1 MTRQVAL
8 FIVVLLIA
16 ASWRPLLRPIGAGA
30 VIVGDIYSSAL
41 WDRNLAAVVTPPP
54 RVEDTDVRVGA
65 TDLRVT
71 WWIPGWGTRHPGVML
86 VNGATELGNDDPET
100 RRLSDALGRA
110 GYLVML
116 PEFPFIKA
124 GMLERE
130 ATAIIDAAFA
140 RLQERPETRGMPTGA
155 FGFSVGGGM
164 LLAAAS
170 RPGSLEHASYVG
182 ALGAY
187 FDLDTYLASVLS
199 RSQGAPGALTP
210 WEPDAEARVR
220 LPVAAAEALA
230 DAGDRARVVDALNA
244 TGGSVAGPPPPGLGG
259 EAVSLWRA
267 LAATS
272 YSDALDRIRELP
284 PSLREVLDDLS
295 PRARWAAIVP
305 RIFWLHDVG
314 DRFEPVSE
322 AFAAEA
328 AATRGRPMRLQV
340 TGLLSHA
347 AALDERARAR
357 DAGFWVGEL
366 AGLIGFSAAVLS
378 AGG

>member
-16 ASWRPLLRPIGAGA
+16 SLWRPLLRPIGAGA
-30 VIVGDIYSSAL
+30 VIVADIYSGAL
-41 WDRNLAAVVTPPP
+41 WDRNLAAAVTPQP
-54 RVEDTDVRVGA
+54 RVEEA
-65 TDLRVT
+65 TLRIRDADMRVT
-71 WWIPGWGTRHPGVML
+71 WWIPGWGARHPGVML
-86 VNGATELGNDDPET
+86 VNGATEFGNDDSET
-100 RRLSDALGRA
+100 RRLSDALARA

-124 GMLERE
+124 GTLERE

-140 RLQERPETRGMPTGA
+140 VLRDHPETRGMPTGA

-187 FDLDTYLASVLS
+187 FDLDTYLASVLGS
-199 RSQGAPGALTP
+199 AQRRNGALEP
-210 WEPDAEARVR
+210 WDPDPVVRLR
-220 LPVAAAEALA
+220 LPVAAAQAIADPADRERLTVALR
-230 DAGDRARVVDALNA
+230 AGSGRLSDD
-244 TGGSVAGPPPPGLGG
+244 PPNEMGA

-267 LAATS
+267 LASTD
-272 YSDALDRIRELP
+272 YDGALARLRALP
-284 PSLREVLDDLS
+284 PSLRDVLERLS
-295 PRARWAAIVP
+295 PRTSWSALRPEV
-305 RIFWLHDVG
+305 FWLHDVG

-322 AFAAEA
+322 AEN
-328 AATRGRPMRLQV
+328 ATATAR
-340 TGLLSHA
+340 TGATHLHLTALISHA
-347 AALDERARAR
+347 AALGQGTRERGV
-357 DAGFWVGEL
+357 DFWAGEL
-366 AGLIGFSAAVLS
+366 SGLLLFAAQTLS